1 MRAPGGAKPSE
12 PAPDAAADEPV
23 DEYEVVL
30 AWRIA
35 RMTELGFD
43 YPAALELA
51 IAGADWHAAARMK
64 SQGATCDQVVQL
76 LV

>member
-1 MRAPGGAKPSE
+1 M
-12 PAPDAAADEPV
+12 
-23 DEYEVVL
+23 L

-35 RMTELGFD
+35 RMTELGFE